1 MLPCQGK
8 ALAFL
13 LQNGET
19 LPSCNGRDTMVE
31 TNETEDIMIRWICV
45 ILAAGAACFLGI
57 AFGLPLAK
65 QAFALGSF
73 GVTYTMLVFAGL
85 VYLFHRV
92 TK

>member
-19 LPSCNGRDTMVE
+19 LPSCNGSDTMVE
-31 TNETEDIMIRWICV
+31 RNEENMIRWICV
-45 ILAAGAACFLGI
+45 ILATIAALFIGI
-57 AFGLPLAK
+57 AFGLPLQR

-73 GVTYTMLVFAGL
+73 GVTYTMLAFVGL

>member
-1 MLPCQGK
+1 
-8 ALAFL
+8 
-13 LQNGET
+13 
-19 LPSCNGRDTMVE
+19 
-31 TNETEDIMIRWICV
+31 MIRWICV